1 MTVQGIQND
10 EEYRRALRTASML
23 VDLDPAPGSP
33 HGNRLTALVQLIEQ
47 YEATFMR
54 DLAPRNG

>member
-1 MTVQGIQND
+1 MTVQRIEND

-33 HGNRLTALVQLIEQ
+33 HGNRLVALVRLIEQ
-47 YEATFMR
+47 YEVTFMR